1 MAINAAKNNEERG
14 SNVNTHQDAT
24 SEDEFENSDVDTH
37 QDEQEGFQNNN
48 TPARN
53 EEESG
58 IPTRQDNSISF
69 SIVFH
74 C

>member
-1 MAINAAKNNEERG
+1 MVPRAAAAILRA
-14 SNVNTHQDAT
+14 SNSCT
-24 SEDEFENSDVDTH
+24 EFENSDVDTH

-58 IPTRQDNSISF
+58 IPTRQGNPISF